1 MLPYYF
7 LVNEALL
14 TKQGVRLGGARV
26 GSPTS
31 PASGVYKQIAINLQ
45 LVCTP
50 KKTDPFLSSFAALSQ
65 ELFPEPT
72 LQEEDNS
79 PLEPCYK
86 CKALE
91 TNVVNDVMVD
101 HAPLPFQTLLQ

>member
-50 KKTDPFLSSFAALSQ
+50 KKTDPFLSIRGFVAGAISRADTARRRQFAIRA
-65 ELFPEPT
+65 
-72 LQEEDNS
+72 
-79 PLEPCYK
+79 
-86 CKALE
+86 
-91 TNVVNDVMVD
+91 
-101 HAPLPFQTLLQ
+101 LLQVQGIGDKRRK